1 VLASRAASGA
11 GLRPIVACLQQEKC
25 MDEKKVEMVK
35 VKKIVVNKLNTRT
48 GIKALGGS
56 QTNNSCTGAACHTK

>member
-1 VLASRAASGA
+1 
-11 GLRPIVACLQQEKC
+11 
-25 MDEKKVEMVK
+25 MDKQVGKKLKLKKVVIK
-35 VKKIVVNKLNTRT
+35 KLNTRT

>member
-1 VLASRAASGA
+1 
-11 GLRPIVACLQQEKC
+11 
-25 MDEKKVEMVK
+25 MNK

-56 QTNNSCTGAACHTK
+56 TTNNSCGPAWNRGCKTL